1 MLSTCVWL
9 WVRAWKSGETEL
21 PPPTS
26 NSTNKGFLASHR
38 PTSFSLHTRW
48 GVEQSRMNIP
58 TIICRCHIFKL
69 KKALNLIS
77 FLCFAFHPGKV
88 CSSRTAHHH
97 CVSPCTSGAGVF
109 CSHWQSSH
117 LSVYITSI
125 MICAPPHTHTLIWGW
140 KRNTIWNKRENK
152 GCWGTESRVSWAT
165 LWEDSRNTMFTGS
178 KGHWPRLRPCGL
190 KLEQPLS
197 PGCCGVPFLL
207 QHTPHPFHYTDLK

>member
-125 MICAPPHTHTLIWGW
+125 MICAPPHTHTHWFGGG
-140 KRNTIWNKRENK
+140 K
-152 GCWGTESRVSWAT
+152 GTQYEIKGRIKDAEELSPESA
-165 LWEDSRNTMFTGS
+165 
-178 KGHWPRLRPCGL
+178 
-190 KLEQPLS
+190 EQPFGRIPETLCLQARKATGQGWGPVGLS
-197 PGCCGVPFLL
+197 WSNPSPQGAVEFPSCSN
-207 QHTPHPFHYTDLK
+207 THPTLFITQI